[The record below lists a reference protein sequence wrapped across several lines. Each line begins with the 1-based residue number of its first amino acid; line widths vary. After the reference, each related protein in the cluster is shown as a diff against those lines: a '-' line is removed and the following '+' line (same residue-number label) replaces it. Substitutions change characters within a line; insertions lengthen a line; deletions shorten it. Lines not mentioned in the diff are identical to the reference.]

1 MGKLRDIWLV
11 IRGGLSTERVE
22 RLNETAALLYQ
33 EVKQWKQKAANAQ
46 ALGEALARGGSDE
59 VAKIAME
66 NVKTHVAL
74 CTHCGQATL
83 HYKTGH
89 CVRCGILSCE

>member
-22 RLNETAALLYQ
+22 RLNETAALLHK

-66 NVKTHVAL
+66 NAKTHPGP
-74 CTHCGQATL
+74 CTHCDHETL